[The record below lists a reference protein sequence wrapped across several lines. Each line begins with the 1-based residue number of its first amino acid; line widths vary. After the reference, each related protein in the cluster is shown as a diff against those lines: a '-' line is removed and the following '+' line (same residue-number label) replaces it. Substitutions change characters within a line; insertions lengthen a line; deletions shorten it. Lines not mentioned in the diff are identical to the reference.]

1 MIWHR
6 CSLKLPSL
14 FGPACCG
21 REATTYDRARKAW
34 LCPEHTKERLCEFCQ
49 FERAWVRFCY
59 TEKEVTCEIWLCVEC
74 AGLTGR
80 RWGHRINLSLSPV
93 LYLSRVRGKHVPS
106 LCKAAMR
113 QLGRR
118 SV

>member
-49 FERAWVRFCY
+49 SERAWARLCY
-59 TEKEVTCEIWLCVEC
+59 PVDDVLSEVWLCADC
-74 AGLTGR
+74 AGLTR
-80 RWGHRINLSLSPV
+80 RR
-93 LYLSRVRGKHVPS
+93 
-106 LCKAAMR
+106 
-113 QLGRR
+113 
-118 SV
+118 